1 MEASAPDAS
10 LPIASDALLI
20 APHPRE
26 PDNVLFGLCARCKHR
41 MTERMRV
48 VTDDSAAELGARPEE
63 TDGARIR
70 DLWWA
75 DLRRIRG
82 IRSQTVAGALAKYQI
97 ARSVYEWSSGLD
109 LTLGEFLV
117 EASDERV
124 SSRRGIP
131 GRDTEVSLEPAA
143 RKATRPVDQAP
154 LDVLTRQ
161 KLFTFRFGPAGNG
174 LPA

>member
-48 VTDDSAAELGARPEE
+48 VTDDSASELGARPEE

-117 EASDERV
+117 EASDELEFHLDEAFQAEIQKFQVNPQLERQ
-124 SSRRGIP
+124 P
-131 GRDTEVSLEPAA
+131 GL
-143 RKATRPVDQAP
+143 
-154 LDVLTRQ
+154 LT
-161 KLFTFRFGPAGNG
+161 KLLSMF
-174 LPA
+174 

>member
-109 LTLGEFLV
+109 LSLGEFLV
-117 EASDERV
+117 EASDELEFHLDEVFQAEIQKFQLKPQLERQ
-124 SSRRGIP
+124 P
-131 GRDTEVSLEPAA
+131 GL
-143 RKATRPVDQAP
+143 
-154 LDVLTRQ
+154 LT
-161 KLFTFRFGPAGNG
+161 KLLSMF
-174 LPA
+174 